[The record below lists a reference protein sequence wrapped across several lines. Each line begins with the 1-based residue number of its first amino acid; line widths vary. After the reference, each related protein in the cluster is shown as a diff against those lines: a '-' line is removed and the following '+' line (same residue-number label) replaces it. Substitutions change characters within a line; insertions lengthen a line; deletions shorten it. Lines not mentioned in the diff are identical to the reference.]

1 MSKLPANKQ
10 GMTLTQYGK
19 QFQKKMN
26 DAQR

>member
-19 QFQKKMN
+19 QFKKKMN
-26 DAQR
+26 DRQR